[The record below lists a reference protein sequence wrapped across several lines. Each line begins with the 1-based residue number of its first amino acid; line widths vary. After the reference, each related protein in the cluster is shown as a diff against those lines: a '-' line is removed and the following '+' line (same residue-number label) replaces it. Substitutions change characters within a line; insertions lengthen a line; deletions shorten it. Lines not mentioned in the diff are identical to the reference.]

1 MNADRSNVERALGR
15 LKNTCRRLKFLYMIR
30 LDLVPSVIIAA
41 CCIHNFK
48 IDIDGIGQDDVE
60 LRGEEGEEGDED
72 DFFHTPTHHRG
83 SASFLPVAVSACA
96 TASTTSGR
104 QGLSP
109 LPQPLPQAFR
119 AGSGNRARHQH
130 RAKHHHEVVED
141 VPQVQAAEGGVAG
154 QDQAPLALRAQPSSS
169 TLC

>member
-1 MNADRSNVERALGR
+1 MLENPKIEDNAINGFRYIKPNKIDNI
-15 LKNTCRRLKFLYMIR
+15 IR
-30 LDLVPSVIIAA
+30 LELKIVATGLIPLPIKVPDFCVNAEINLRTSTCPLVMFCSPYNAFPISCAFIS
-41 CCIHNFK
+41 K
-48 IDIDGIGQDDVE
+48 Q
-60 LRGEEGEEGDED
+60 ED
-72 DFFHTPTHHRG
+72 C
-83 SASFLPVAVSACA
+83 SFTVSAC
-96 TASTTSGR
+96 TTVSTTSGR

-154 QDQAPLALRAQPSSS
+154 QDQAPLALRAQPSSN